1 MRRVTSAAIA
11 LVLSAC
17 RPGDEPGAESSS
29 TSARGRATAAA
40 TTTAEF
46 PAVGVAV
53 LDSASWCAAFPDGD
67 ESASLAP
74 GQAVAIVYTRA
85 AAVPARMARVRH
97 LRSTPCPTAFGQLR
111 WEGYAAY
118 DLELTDSLPLD
129 AASAPIAALVVASAA
144 RWTRGANGRV
154 RADLD
159 GDGVPEE
166 ARSCT
171 ADEGEHFTLWSVSA
185 PASRRR
191 RAHEYFDWGALT
203 EPTCGPGE
211 RGESEET

>member
-1 MRRVTSAAIA
+1 MIA
-11 LVLSAC
+11 S
-17 RPGDEPGAESSS
+17 
-29 TSARGRATAAA
+29 GRTAAA
-40 TTTAEF
+40 AAATAGF

-53 LDSASWCAAFPDGD
+53 LDSARWCAAFPDGED
-67 ESASLAP
+67 SAALAP
-74 GQAVAIVYTRA
+74 GEAVAIVYTRG

-97 LRSTPCPTAFGQLR
+97 LRSTPCPTAFGQPR

-129 AASAPIAALVVASAA
+129 AASAPTAALVVASAA
-144 RWTRGANGRV
+144 RWTRGGNGRA

-171 ADEGEHFTLWSVSA
+171 ADEGEHFTIWSVSA
-185 PASRRR
+185 PPSRRR

-211 RGESEET
+211 RGESEES